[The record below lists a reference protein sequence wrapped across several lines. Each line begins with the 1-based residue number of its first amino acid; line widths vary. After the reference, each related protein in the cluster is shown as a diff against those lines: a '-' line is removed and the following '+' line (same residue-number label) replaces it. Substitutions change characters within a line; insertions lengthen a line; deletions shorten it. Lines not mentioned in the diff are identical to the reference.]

1 MTEQELLEMTKMN
14 LQLITKQYD
23 SYITQLI
30 KAAMAYLATKG
41 ITLDLTDIGD
51 CNIVIMYAAY
61 LYRARNYIAP
71 SGSDASG
78 GRSFATTSNNA
89 GDMPRM
95 LKRAIN
101 NRLLS
106 QKAKEGMSR

>member
-1 MTEQELLEMTKMN
+1 MTDKELLEMTKLN

-23 SYITQLI
+23 EYIATLI
-30 KAAMAYLATKG
+30 KAAKSYIKTKG

-51 CNIVIMYAAY
+51 CNIVVMYAAY
-61 LYRARNYIAP
+61 LYRARNYVAP
-71 SGSDASG
+71 TADTTNNNF
-78 GRSFATTSNNA
+78 FATTSNNA
-89 GDMPRM
+89 GEMPRM

-106 QKAKEGMSR
+106 EKARKGMTS

>member
-1 MTEQELLEMTKMN
+1 MTDNELLEMTKLN

-23 SYITQLI
+23 SYLRMLI
-30 KAAMAYLATKG
+30 KSAKSYIKTKG

-51 CNIVIMYAAY
+51 CNLVIMYAAY
-61 LYRARNYIAP
+61 LYRARNYVAP
-71 SGSDASG
+71 SADTTNNSF
-78 GRSFATTSNNA
+78 FATTSNNA
-89 GDMPRM
+89 GEMPRM

-106 QKAKEGMSR
+106 QKAREGMQ

>member
-23 SYITQLI
+23 TYIAQLI
-30 KAAMAYLATKG
+30 KAAKAYLTRKG

-51 CNIVIMYAAY
+51 CNIVVMFAAY
-61 LYRARNYIAP
+61 LYRGRNYVAP
-71 SGSDASG
+71 TGDSTNNSF
-78 GRSFATTSNNA
+78 FATTSNNA

-106 QKAKEGMSR
+106 QKVKERTGT

>member
-23 SYITQLI
+23 GYIRLLI
-30 KAAMAYLATKG
+30 KAAKDYIARKG
-41 ITLDLTDIGD
+41 INLDLTAIGD
-51 CNIVIMYAAY
+51 CNLVIMYAAY
-61 LYRARNYIAP
+61 LYRARNYITPTAD
-71 SGSDASG
+71 STNNKY
-78 GRSFATTSNNA
+78 FATTSNNA

-106 QKAKEGMSR
+106 QKVKEGLGT